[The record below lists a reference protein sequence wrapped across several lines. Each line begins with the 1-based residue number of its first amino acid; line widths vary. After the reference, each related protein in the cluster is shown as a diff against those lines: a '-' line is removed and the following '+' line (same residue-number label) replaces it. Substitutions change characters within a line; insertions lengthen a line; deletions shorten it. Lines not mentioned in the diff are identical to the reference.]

1 MCTVE
6 SIWEDAFADEMSFH
20 MTNAVTKTEALIF
33 KGYKIEKSDIGIQM
47 LRPVGEHYEELTR
60 RGYELICNKGWRN
73 GIYTLLLYQY
83 QQELEIISDKIRREV
98 NTRRNDKHLRSLKQS
113 RERITKDYAKIS
125 KQINNIN

>member
-33 KGYKIEKSDIGIQM
+33 KGYKIEKSDGGIQM
-47 LRPVGEHYEELTR
+47 LRPVGEHYEELTG
-60 RGYELICNKGWRN
+60 RGCELICNKGWRN

-83 QQELEIISDKIRREV
+83 QQELEVISDKIRSEV
-98 NTRRNDKHLRSLKQS
+98 NTRRNDKHLRSLKKS